1 MTAMVDPSSQ
11 KIHGNYDP
19 EITEYFARMSQ
30 SEMLSDFGYAGWTA
44 LGNICAIGFDDLSA
58 FLPAPLKP
66 GLQH

>member
-1 MTAMVDPSSQ
+1 MV
-11 KIHGNYDP
+11 IMIP

-30 SEMLSDFGYAGWTA
+30 SEMLSDFVYAGWTA